1 MSDNLDFMA
10 IFGGEGN
17 LDLGSGGE
25 DFDALFAEK
34 ETTAPQPPEEK
45 VPETTETA
53 QPEKAPA
60 ETPEPEEKKEN
71 ANVPEEKSPKPRP
84 NRPLPQRRSLRLP
97 RHQLSCLLRPQIP
110 LRQPCAR

>member
-10 IFGGEGN
+10 IFGGEGS

-34 ETTAPQPPEEK
+34 EVPQPPKEK
-45 VPETTETA
+45 VTETIETA

-60 ETPEPEEKKEN
+60 ETPEPSVPATGPAEIPAEPETPVEPAEPPAIVVIPPSEE
-71 ANVPEEKSPKPRP
+71 
-84 NRPLPQRRSLRLP
+84 
-97 RHQLSCLLRPQIP
+97 
-110 LRQPCAR
+110 

>member
-1 MSDNLDFMA
+1 MTTWISWRFSEERA
-10 IFGGEGN
+10 A

-25 DFDALFAEK
+25 DFDALSAEK
-34 ETTAPQPPEEK
+34 EVPQPPKEK
-45 VPETTETA
+45 VTETIETA

-97 RHQLSCLLRPQIP
+97 RHQLSCLLRP
-110 LRQPCAR
+110 

>member
-1 MSDNLDFMA
+1 MNDNMDFMA
-10 IFGGEGN
+10 IFGGEGS

-34 ETTAPQPPEEK
+34 EPAPQPSEEK
-45 VPETTETA
+45 APETTETA
-53 QPEKAPA
+53 QPKEAPA

-84 NRPLPQRRSLRLP
+84 NRPLPRKRSLRLP
-97 RHQLSCLLRPQIP
+97 RRQLSCLLRP
-110 LRQPCAR
+110 